1 MRSSQTLKAETT
13 AAARSAAPV
22 RPSGGALSGGA
33 ARGRAPK
40 PRRSPRQRGEARA
53 GYLFLLP
60 WFVGLVGL
68 VLGPMI
74 VSAYLSFTEYDLF
87 HDPVWVGLDNY
98 RTMFT
103 DDPRYLQ
110 SLRVTFTYVLASV
123 PLRLA
128 VALGLALLMNRAVRG
143 MSFYRAVLYLPSLL
157 GGSVAIAVLWR
168 QLFGGEGAVNQILA
182 LVGIDGP
189 SWISSPDTS
198 LLTII
203 VLAVWQ
209 FGSPMVIFLAGLR
222 QIPQEV
228 LEAATVDGAGAVRR
242 FFSVVLPLLT
252 PLVFFNVIMQTIVA
266 FQAFTPSYIISN
278 GTGGPVDSTLF
289 YTLYLYIKGF
299 SEFEMGYASAMAWVL
314 VAIIAVFTAVN
325 FLGARRWVF
334 YGDQS

>member
-1 MRSSQTLKAETT
+1 MTSTTT
-13 AAARSAAPV
+13 AA
-22 RPSGGALSGGA
+22 GGA
-33 ARGRAPK
+33 RT
-40 PRRSPRQRGEARA
+40 SPRPRWTARRRKDARA

-60 WFVGLVGL
+60 WFIGLGAL
-68 VLGPMI
+68 VIGPMAT
-74 VSAYLSFTEYDLF
+74 SAYLSFTQYDLF
-87 HDPVWVGLDNY
+87 NDPVWVGLDNY
-98 RTMFT
+98 RTLFT

-123 PLRLA
+123 PLRLV
-128 VALGLALLMNRAVRG
+128 VALGLAVLMNRTLRG

-168 QLFGGEGAVNQILA
+168 QLFGSNGAVNQLLA
-182 LVGIDGP
+182 VIGIDGP
-189 SWISSPDTS
+189 NWIASPETS
-198 LLTII
+198 LATLI

-222 QIPQEV
+222 QIPAEL
-228 LEAATVDGAGAVRR
+228 LEAARVDGAGSVRR
-242 FFSVVLPLLT
+242 FFSVTLPLLT
-252 PLVFFNVIMQTIVA
+252 PLVFFNLVMQTIVA

-314 VAIIAVFTAVN
+314 VAIIAGFTAIN
-325 FLGARRWVF
+325 FLSARRWVH
-334 YGDQS
+334 YSDQS